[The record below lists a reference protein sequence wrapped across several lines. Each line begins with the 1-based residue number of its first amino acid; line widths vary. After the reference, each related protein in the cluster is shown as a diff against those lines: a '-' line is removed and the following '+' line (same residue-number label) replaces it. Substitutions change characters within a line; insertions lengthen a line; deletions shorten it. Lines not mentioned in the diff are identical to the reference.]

1 MPDTRKE
8 TPKKGRTA
16 AGIAALVLVCV
27 LMMAAAFNMMIQ
39 GVTQQILESDVDTMR
54 ELAQHDMNSIRNS
67 VLLRWDNM
75 EGAKARMSIRD
86 WQSQTEFLLAM
97 KELIQDIPSAQSV
110 AAVDAEGVEYLSTG
124 LVRKGG
130 DLATQCEGQTE
141 RFAARMNITS
151 WFRENTHE
159 TLTLVIPVDFQ
170 VCDKRMKWL
179 ACEFPITLLES
190 ELKIQSY
197 GGEGFSSVVDTSGNF
212 IMNIARSH
220 DYGSY
225 ENFFDTMKGATFQN
239 YVSLEDILADSR
251 SSEEALSIV
260 YTLDGQ
266 EKIMVITSLDLA
278 DWYFITTV
286 STSVFSAQ
294 TRAILER
301 FLVLLGMLS
310 VVVFVLILIFARQ
323 RRAQDKLRLAEASN
337 QAKTE
342 FLFNMSHD
350 IRTPMNAIL
359 GYTDIAIRHSEDPTQ
374 VRTNLKKIR
383 AAGGHLLNL
392 INDIL
397 EMSRIEAGRVQL
409 VSTPV
414 DMRKAIETVAQMNE
428 ALATAKSIDFI
439 TDVQDLRDPYVYA
452 DELHISEVIINLIS
466 NAIKYTPEGG
476 KVWYTVRQLADAVEG
491 QATYQFEIKDNGIGM
506 SEEFQNH
513 LFEAFSREEAPGV
526 SKIEGAGLGL
536 SIVKRIVDIAGGTIH
551 VKSQTGEGSTFT
563 VELTFPMMDAEAI
576 AAFTREKKHTAVIPD
591 EGALMGS
598 RVLLVEDNEMNR
610 EIANE
615 ILTEA
620 GLIVEEAEDGELAV
634 DAVVEKGIEYY
645 DFILMDIQM
654 PVMNGY
660 EATKAIRAL
669 QDGGRIPI
677 IALSANAF
685 EEDRKA
691 SLNAGMNDHVAKP
704 INVKELFAAMAKFM

>member
-39 GVTQQILESDVDTMR
+39 GVTQQILESNVDTMR

-97 KELIQDIPSAQSV
+97 KELIQNIPSAQSV

-159 TLTLVIPVDFQ
+159 TLTLAIPVDFQ

-225 ENFFDTMKGATFQN
+225 ENFFDAMKGATFQN

-251 SSEEALSIV
+251 SSEEVLSIV

-466 NAIKYTPEGG
+466 NAIKYTPSGG
-476 KVWYTVRQLADAVEG
+476 TVRFTARQLTEVKDGV
-491 QATYQFEIKDNGIGM
+491 ATYQFEVADTGIGM
-506 SEEFQNH
+506 SEEFQTH
-513 LFEAFSREEAPGV
+513 LLNPSPGRNLW
-526 SKIEGAGLGL
+526 G
-536 SIVKRIVDIAGGTIH
+536 
-551 VKSQTGEGSTFT
+551 
-563 VELTFPMMDAEAI
+563 FP
-576 AAFTREKKHTAVIPD
+576 K
-591 EGALMGS
+591 L
-598 RVLLVEDNEMNR
+598 
-610 EIANE
+610 
-615 ILTEA
+615 
-620 GLIVEEAEDGELAV
+620 
-634 DAVVEKGIEYY
+634 
-645 DFILMDIQM
+645 
-654 PVMNGY
+654 
-660 EATKAIRAL
+660 RAL
-669 QDGGRIPI
+669 VWGWR
-677 IALSANAF
+677 L
-685 EEDRKA
+685 
-691 SLNAGMNDHVAKP
+691 
-704 INVKELFAAMAKFM
+704 